1 MEFLLKA
8 SWFISALALVGV
20 VLNIYKV
27 RWCFA
32 VWLCTN
38 CAWMIVDFAAGLY
51 AQAALFAVYT
61 VLAVWGL
68 VRWAR
73 DGE

>member
-38 CAWMIVDFAAGLY
+38 CAWMIVDFSAGLY
-51 AQAALFAVYT
+51 AQAVLFAVYA

-68 VRWAR
+68 VKWAKN
-73 DGE
+73 GE